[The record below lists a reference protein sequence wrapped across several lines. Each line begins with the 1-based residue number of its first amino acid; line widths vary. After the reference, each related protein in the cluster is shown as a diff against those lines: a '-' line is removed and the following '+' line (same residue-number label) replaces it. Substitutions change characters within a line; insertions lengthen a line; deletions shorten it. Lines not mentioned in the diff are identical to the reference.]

1 MDPETQKHIFEPFF
15 TTKEVGK
22 GTGLGLSMVY
32 GIVNQSGGSITV
44 QSEPGA
50 GSSFKIYLPRQ
61 TQTAPEGE
69 REMDVLN
76 PLLNG
81 KGTILLVEDEEMV
94 RSLGRQI
101 LELCGY
107 KVLEASNGQ
116 DALDICEKLNDEID
130 LLMTD
135 VVMPGMTGIELG
147 QKLSQRNSR
156 IKILYTSGYA
166 EADALKGI
174 NWDDQKQFL
183 QKPFTPDL
191 LARKVGEVLSASS
204 T

>member
-1 MDPETQKHIFEPFF
+1 MA
-15 TTKEVGK
+15 
-22 GTGLGLSMVY
+22 Y
-32 GIVNQSGGSITV
+32 GIVSQSGGSIEV
-44 QSEPGA
+44 ESQPGA

-61 TQTAPEGE
+61 AQTAPESE
-69 REMDVLN
+69 REMDSMK

-107 KVLEASNGQ
+107 KVVEASSGQ
-116 DALDICEKLNDEID
+116 EALDICDKLSDEID
-130 LLMTD
+130 LLLTD

-174 NWDDQKQFL
+174 NWDDDRQFL

-191 LARKVGEVLSASS
+191 LAKKVSEVLSAASS
-204 T
+204 